1 MRICYYGKSL
11 TKLHITGV
19 ERVAEEL
26 LRAMAA
32 QPGVEIIVLA
42 RRFARTPDV
51 EGIIYRRAWWLNDLS
66 YSIFFGLVARL
77 LRCDRM
83 LTTLSLPCLVPLGLP
98 QAVCI
103 HDLAWKRF
111 PERFTWL
118 QLAYFHAIH
127 RASAWLAQLL
137 YCPSQATADD
147 LKTFFRPAGHVA
159 IVPWGADHLPSAP
172 PDAAIELFRQRFG
185 IDLTLERVVVTIGT
199 LQPRKGYAVV
209 LDAIARARS
218 PLLYV
223 IVGRRGWLADEV
235 VSRIQNFE
243 VTAPP
248 DKRVVWIDDASD
260 EIIASILSAARLFV
274 LASDYEGFGLPV
286 VEAMRAGCPVAVA
299 DNSSLRELID
309 ANQPSFSSHDA
320 DALVTIIDRVFDDPQ
335 FASEQRSLS
344 INRSNHYRWAHSA
357 SLLTEFM
364 H

>member
-11 TKLHITGV
+11 AKLHITGV

-26 LRAMAA
+26 LRALAA
-32 QPGVEIIVLA
+32 QPDIEIIVLA

-51 EGIIYRRAWWLNDLS
+51 EGVIYRKAWWLNDLS
-66 YSIFFGLVARL
+66 YSLFFGFAARL
-77 LRCDRM
+77 LRCERL
-83 LTTLSLPCLVPLGLP
+83 LTTLSLPCLLPLGLP

-103 HDLAWKRF
+103 HDLAWKLF

-147 LKTFFRPAGHVA
+147 LQTFFRPAGHVA
-159 IVPWGADHLPSAP
+159 VVPWGADHLPSAQ
-172 PDAAIELFRQRFG
+172 PDEAIKLFTQRFG
-185 IDLTLERVVVTIGT
+185 IDVTLERVVVTVGT

-209 LDAIARARS
+209 LDAVARARS

-235 VSRIQNFE
+235 VARIQSFA

-260 EIIASILSAARLFV
+260 EIITSILAAAELFV

-309 ANQPSFSSHDA
+309 VNQPRFATHDA
-320 DALVTIIDRVFDDPQ
+320 DALAVIIDRIFDDPQ
-335 FASEQRSLS
+335 FAREQRRLS
-344 INRSNHYRWAHSA
+344 VKRSNHYRWAHSA
-357 SLLTEFM
+357 SLLAELL